1 MIHMIEYVYRVSMQ
15 RDKCYRPKVYWSDSL
30 FYITTFV
37 KRKLMMGCTITSD
50 IEQVEKIYVMM
61 FPAQEVKLFNDINGN
76 QYILTKEMYVNTYN
90 RATKVLNDAQ
100 YDVMER
106 FLWEINKF
114 IKDRDFADLIE
125 LMNGMVIEER
135 YDDHIDKFTFGA
147 REHHIQH
154 YRIYPVE
161 KRSDEISCQ
170 SGVQ

>member
-1 MIHMIEYVYRVSMQ
+1 MIEYTYRVSMQ
-15 RDKCYRPKVYWSDSL
+15 RNKCYRPKVYWSDSL

-61 FPAQEVKLFNDINGN
+61 FPAQEVKLFNDINDN
-76 QYILTKEMYVNTYN
+76 QYILTKEMYVNACN
-90 RATKVLNDAQ
+90 RATMALNSAT
-100 YDVMER
+100 YDIMEQ
-106 FLWEINKF
+106 FLWDSIKF
-114 IKDRDFADLIE
+114 IKDRDFATLIE
-125 LMNGMVIEER
+125 LMNAMVIEEQ
-135 YDDHIDKFTFGA
+135 YDSRIDKFTFGA

-170 SGVQ
+170 LGVQ